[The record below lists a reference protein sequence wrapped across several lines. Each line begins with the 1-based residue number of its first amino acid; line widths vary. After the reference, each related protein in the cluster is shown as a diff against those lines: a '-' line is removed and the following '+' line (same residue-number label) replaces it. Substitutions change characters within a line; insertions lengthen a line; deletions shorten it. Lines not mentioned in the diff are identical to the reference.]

1 MSSYDETQSDPVA
14 GDQPD
19 PTTAVPGEVA
29 GDDNPDEDD
38 DEDDDTGSDE
48 PDVDDGVIGPPGI
61 ADLVDCANRLGQLGR
76 AARSRLGDRIVALAD
91 EARAIAHEARRRLEA
106 DRLPEDAGTPDQRA
120 RIDDEHDRRAGHP
133 PAHNTVEG

>member
-1 MSSYDETQSDPVA
+1 MSSFDETQSDPVA

-19 PTTAVPGEVA
+19 PTTAVPGEVP
-29 GDDNPDEDD
+29 GDDDPDEDEDD
-38 DEDDDTGSDE
+38 DAGDG
-48 PDVDDGVIGPPGI
+48 PDDDGVIGPAGI

-91 EARAIAHEARRRLEA
+91 QARAIAHEARRRLEA

-120 RIDDEHDRRAGHP
+120 RIDDEHDRAGHP
-133 PAHNTVEG
+133 PVHNTVEG